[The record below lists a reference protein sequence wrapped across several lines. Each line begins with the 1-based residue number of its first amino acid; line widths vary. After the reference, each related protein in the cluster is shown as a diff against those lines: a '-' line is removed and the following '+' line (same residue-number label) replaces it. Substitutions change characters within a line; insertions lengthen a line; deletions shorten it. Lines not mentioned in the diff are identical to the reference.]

1 MPHVLPTR
9 APLMSFIRTTGSF
22 LLFTT
27 QSAIAQIYNGGGPT
41 AGVTATTGLAVP
53 TTTDPRDVVT
63 KILNAILSFMAV
75 IAVAAIIVAGIYLI
89 VGMGSDDSRE
99 KAKKIIFYTLIGLL
113 IILFSRI
120 IVGLVTVYI
129 ASQI

>member
-1 MPHVLPTR
+1 
-9 APLMSFIRTTGSF
+9 MSFIRTTGSF